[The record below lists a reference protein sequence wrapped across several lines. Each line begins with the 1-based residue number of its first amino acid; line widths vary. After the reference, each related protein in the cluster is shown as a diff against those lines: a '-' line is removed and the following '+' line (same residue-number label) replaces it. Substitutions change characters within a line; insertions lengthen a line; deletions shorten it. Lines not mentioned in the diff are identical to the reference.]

1 MQGLKEASTPFFIG
15 SPVNHQHH
23 HHNMNQHS
31 YQSLSHNIMGMTAAF
46 GNFNVNEMNMDINM
60 DLNGTR
66 AKQISK
72 TSPQVMKFEN

>member
-1 MQGLKEASTPFFIG
+1 
-15 SPVNHQHH
+15 
-23 HHNMNQHS
+23 
-31 YQSLSHNIMGMTAAF
+31 MTAAF

-72 TSPQVMKFEN
+72 TSPQVVKFENQGYDSFGGSQRN